1 MLLFLLLCTIVTG
14 WYYTYVINRAVVE
27 VEIDVEEAGYM
38 KIYWQERAELPFTEK
53 KHVRAVLSPEKKV
66 YYLTL
71 FTFSDAAK
79 IRIDPM
85 DFRGIAKIH
94 AITIRQKGYETI
106 RIDLSM
112 LKPLHDITTCS
123 VDNGTL
129 TMVAEGKDPNFLY
142 IPELQRDYV
151 GLTKEIPLLLLLC
164 GVAFLVSLSFSGLK
178 ENYGYIPFLLVVVL
192 GLVVAMAAISK
203 PNIHPDEYVHLS
215 ATRYYQSNWLPPRVD
230 DPAIEKT
237 YSIYGNSR
245 LNNGEIYYLFA
256 GKTANIFK
264 WLNVPEL
271 FSLRA
276 FNIVLLAFI
285 VLYASAVPTV
295 RPMAIVFLISPQIW
309 YVFSYCCSDA
319 FALFICFIA
328 ACELIRKESVLNRY
342 LEHSE
347 RIRGVLF
354 PVCLLGVM
362 IGMLLL
368 LKKNYYPFIVFFYVF
383 LGWRLFVIKRT
394 ERGSFLLKLVMLTVM
409 ALMVAGFRI
418 SLDYYVNGLDRNE
431 KLLEMEERLAQQAY
445 KPSTP
450 LDHKYGNLFQKAR
463 GVPLRDLIVTQNWF
477 EKTLY
482 SAFGVYGY
490 TNIIASDGYYRIVS
504 RAAALFLVVVCL
516 LVLLRGGL
524 VDSLFLVGA
533 VGLSVAL
540 VGVSL
545 YHSWTMDFQPQGR
558 YLFPILPMF
567 AIVLGRGRAYMNSPL
582 AIIGMSQLFLLALY
596 SFIFIALV
604 GVANM

>member
-1 MLLFLLLCTIVTG
+1 M
-14 WYYTYVINRAVVE
+14 
-27 VEIDVEEAGYM
+27 
-38 KIYWQERAELPFTEK
+38 
-53 KHVRAVLSPEKKV
+53 
-66 YYLTL
+66 
-71 FTFSDAAK
+71 
-79 IRIDPM
+79 
-85 DFRGIAKIH
+85 
-94 AITIRQKGYETI
+94 
-106 RIDLSM
+106 
-112 LKPLHDITTCS
+112 
-123 VDNGTL
+123 
-129 TMVAEGKDPNFLY
+129 
-142 IPELQRDYV
+142 
-151 GLTKEIPLLLLLC
+151 
-164 GVAFLVSLSFSGLK
+164 
-178 ENYGYIPFLLVVVL
+178 
-192 GLVVAMAAISK
+192 
-203 PNIHPDEYVHLS
+203 
-215 ATRYYQSNWLPPRVD
+215 
-230 DPAIEKT
+230 
-237 YSIYGNSR
+237 
-245 LNNGEIYYLFA
+245 
-256 GKTANIFK
+256 
-264 WLNVPEL
+264 
-271 FSLRA
+271 
-276 FNIVLLAFI
+276 
-285 VLYASAVPTV
+285 
-295 RPMAIVFLISPQIW
+295 
-309 YVFSYCCSDA
+309 
-319 FALFICFIA
+319 FICFIA

-504 RAAALFLVVVCL
+504 RAAALFMVVVCL